1 MENVKT
7 DTIVSKEE
15 FAEYVEIQEL
25 GMFNMLDSRAREM
38 TSLSRIQWT
47 HILKNYQFLSEIYK
61 TNK

>member
-1 MENVKT
+1 MKNVKT

-15 FAEYVEIQEL
+15 FAQYVAVQEL
-25 GMFNMLDSRAREM
+25 GFYNMLDSRAREM

-47 HILKNYQFLSEIYK
+47 HILKNYEFLSEIYK